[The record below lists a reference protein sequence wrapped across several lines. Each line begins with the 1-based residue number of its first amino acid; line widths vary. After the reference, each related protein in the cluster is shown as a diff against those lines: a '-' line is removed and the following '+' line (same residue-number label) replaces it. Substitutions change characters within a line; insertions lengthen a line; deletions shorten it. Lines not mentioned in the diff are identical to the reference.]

1 MEKKEYEVYGLAVVK
16 SDIDGPL
23 REVILRAHALKSRD
37 PAAAWAKFRRDPD
50 FQTFLREIHHHPHL
64 TGAMRGA
71 ALALITSRRR
81 PVPRHV
87 DFFMPSTSSRR

>member
-50 FQTFLREIHHHPHL
+50 FQTLPARNPPPSASDGGDARRGVGPHHFTAP
-64 TGAMRGA
+64 AR
-71 ALALITSRRR
+71 
-81 PVPRHV
+81 
-87 DFFMPSTSSRR
+87 SSAR

>member
-37 PAAAWAKFRRDPD
+37 PAAAWAKFRR
-50 FQTFLREIHHHPHL
+50 
-64 TGAMRGA
+64 GA